1 MIGNRTF
8 LTAQNPKYK
17 NINQSEKMH
26 ISEGVLSA
34 PVLATGAALAIV
46 GISVGLKEMD
56 NEKIPQVAVLSS
68 VFFVASLIHVPI
80 GPSSVHLILNGING
94 LLLGWLCFPSIL
106 VALALQAILF
116 QFGGIT
122 VLGVNTVTMALPGVI
137 CYFVFGKLVRQ
148 QNRLISL
155 AAAFACGFFSV
166 LLSGILVAVALLST
180 GESFIS
186 AAKLILLAHIPVMII
201 EGIITLFC
209 VAFLKRV
216 KPELFGGVYGKG
228 S

>member
-1 MIGNRTF
+1 MKSSRYSWFF
-8 LTAQNPKYK
+8 LFTG
-17 NINQSEKMH
+17 ETMH

-34 PVLATGAALAIV
+34 PVLVTGAALAV
-46 GISVGLKEMD
+46 TGISVGLKKMD
-56 NEKIPQVAVLSS
+56 YEKIPQVAVLSS
-68 VFFVASLIHVPI
+68 AFFVASLIHVPM

-122 VLGVNTVTMALPGVI
+122 VLGVNTVTMALPAVI
-137 CYFVFGKLVRQ
+137 GYYLFGRLIKGK
-148 QNRLISL
+148 NRLLSL

-209 VAFLKRV
+209 VAFLKKV
-216 KPELFGGVYGKG
+216 KPELLGGVYEKG
-228 S
+228 L

>member
-1 MIGNRTF
+1 
-8 LTAQNPKYK
+8 
-17 NINQSEKMH
+17 MH

-34 PVLATGAALAIV
+34 PVLVTGAVLAAA
-46 GISVGLKEMD
+46 GISVGLKKMD
-56 NEKIPQVAVLSS
+56 YEKIPHVAVLSS
-68 VFFVASLIHVPI
+68 AFFVASLIHVPV

-122 VLGVNTVTMALPGVI
+122 VLGINTVNMALPGVI
-137 CYFVFGKLVRQ
+137 CYYLFSRLV
-148 QNRLISL
+148 NREKSLISL
-155 AAAFACGFFSV
+155 TAAFACGFLSV
-166 LLSGILVAVALLST
+166 LFSGILVATSLLFT
-180 GESFIS
+180 EQSFMS
-186 AAKLILLAHIPVMII
+186 VAKLIILAHLPVMII

-216 KPELFGGVYGKG
+216 KPELLGGIYGKG
-228 S
+228 A

>member
-1 MIGNRTF
+1 
-8 LTAQNPKYK
+8 
-17 NINQSEKMH
+17 MH

-34 PVLATGAALAIV
+34 PVLLTGAALAAA
-46 GISVGLKEMD
+46 GISVGLKKMD
-56 NEKIPQVAVLSS
+56 PEKIPQVAVLSS
-68 VFFVASLIHVPI
+68 AFFVASLIHVPI

-122 VLGVNTVTMALPGVI
+122 VLGINTANMALPGVI
-137 CYFVFGKLVRQ
+137 CYYLFGKLVNRER
-148 QNRLISL
+148 RLISL
-155 AAAFACGFFSV
+155 AAAFSCGFLAVF
-166 LLSGILVAVALLST
+166 LSGILVALSLLFTEQPFMSV
-180 GESFIS
+180 
-186 AAKLILLAHIPVMII
+186 AKLIVVAHLPVMII

-209 VAFLKRV
+209 VAFLMRV
-216 KPELFGGVYGKG
+216 KPELLRGIHGKG

>member
-1 MIGNRTF
+1 MFTGET
-8 LTAQNPKYK
+8 
-17 NINQSEKMH
+17 MH

-34 PVLATGAALAIV
+34 PVLVTGAALAV
-46 GISVGLKEMD
+46 TGISVGLKKMD
-56 NEKIPQVAVLSS
+56 YEKIPQVAVLSS
-68 VFFVASLIHVPI
+68 AFFVASLIHVPM

-122 VLGVNTVTMALPGVI
+122 VLGVNTLTMALPAVI
-137 CYFVFGKLVRQ
+137 CYYLFG
-148 QNRLISL
+148 RLIKGKKRLLSL

-166 LLSGILVAVALLST
+166 LFSGILVAGALLST

-209 VAFLKRV
+209 VAFLKKV
-216 KPELFGGVYGKG
+216 KPELLGGVYEKG
-228 S
+228 L

>member
-1 MIGNRTF
+1 
-8 LTAQNPKYK
+8 
-17 NINQSEKMH
+17 MH

-34 PVLATGAALAIV
+34 PVLGMGAALAAAGV
-46 GISVGLKEMD
+46 SVGLKKMD
-56 NEKIPQVAVLSS
+56 PEKIPQVAVLSS
-68 VFFVASLIHVPI
+68 AFFVASLIHVPI
-80 GPSSVHLILNGING
+80 GPSSVHLIINGING

-122 VLGVNTVTMALPGVI
+122 VLGINTLNMALPGVI
-137 CYFVFGKLVRQ
+137 CYYLFGRLV
-148 QNRLISL
+148 NRERRIVSL
-155 AAAFACGFFSV
+155 VAAFSCGFLAV
-166 LLSGILVAVALLST
+166 LLSGILVALSLLFT
-180 GESFIS
+180 EESFMPV
-186 AAKLILLAHIPVMII
+186 AKLIIVAHLPVMII

-216 KPELFGGVYGKG
+216 KPEVFGGIYGKG